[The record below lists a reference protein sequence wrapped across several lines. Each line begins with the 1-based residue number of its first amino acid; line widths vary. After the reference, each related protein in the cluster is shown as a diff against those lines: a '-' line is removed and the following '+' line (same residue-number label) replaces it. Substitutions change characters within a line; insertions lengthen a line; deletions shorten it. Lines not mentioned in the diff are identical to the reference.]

1 MTPQENQARLAFL
14 VDMVNKD
21 LAQNKLVQNIADST
35 IRYCDYCV
43 AQGMSEI
50 DISTVL
56 LELSKVFQSSPDL
69 RLAIDRLASSYAA
82 QAISLA
88 MQNLAIASS
97 SFVVPQGRNPLCL
110 CCAMQNTT
118 IASSSSAV
126 HSSHVPSDLW
136 QSQLSAKPL
145 ETKEQFR
152 DFLSSFVQEQLSG
165 FPAIDY
171 KKIDAVSDR
180 AACLVEEGTG
190 LSGRNPTL
198 VPGVAKLAFYDFIF
212 LCGL

>member
-14 VDMVNKD
+14 IDMVNKD
-21 LAQNKLVQNIADST
+21 LAQNKLVPIIASSI
-35 IRYCDYCV
+35 IRYCDYYV

-56 LELSKVFQSSPDL
+56 LELSKVYQGSPDL

-82 QAISLA
+82 QAISHA

-97 SFVVPQGRNPLCL
+97 SFAVSPGRNPLCL
-110 CCAMQNTT
+110 CCAMQNPT
-118 IASSSSAV
+118 IASSLSAV
-126 HSSHVPSDLW
+126 HSPHVPSNLW
-136 QSQLSAKPL
+136 QSQLSAEPL

-152 DFLSSFVQEQLSG
+152 DFLSSFVQEQLSD
-165 FPAIDY
+165 FPAVDY
-171 KKIDAVSDR
+171 EKIDAVSDR
-180 AACLVEEGTG
+180 AACLVKEGTG

-198 VPGVAKLAFYDFIF
+198 VSGMAKLAFYDFIF
-212 LCGL
+212 LCGM